1 MSTPTE
7 LRNLP
12 YKDQSWPPQE
22 AHNESQLGYA
32 PSYPVESTSSLIGS
46 AEEPPIH
53 YGHSSKEEFE
63 EHERR
68 LSEGRP
74 PPFYRFNPFIAIP
87 VTLRSTSKLSSYSNI
102 LFPAVPAGIALWY
115 LLREEHPRLV
125 FAFNFIGI
133 VPAGNLL
140 AFASGEL
147 GHKLPPTFAAC
158 LEILTGAVVE
168 IIITMILLFEKQF
181 PVVRDALLGS
191 MLANLL
197 LVTGAC
203 FFAGG
208 LKHNEQEVA
217 EYAAELSNAALLISA
232 AGLVLP
238 GVFFQSLDNRIDIT
252 VEKAD
257 RRFLQVSRVVCFW
270 LLVSYICFIIFQL
283 KTHHSAFHQTIER
296 AESQNHHKH
305 RKQQYRRK
313 LSVLEA
319 IVFMLIGLTLVSFCA
334 YFMVQI
340 IPNIVEKQNVS
351 ELFLG
356 LILVPVIEKAAEHLT
371 TLSQAI
377 NNQQTLAISRCLG
390 GTVQTALLVTP
401 LVVLVGWAANL
412 EMDLKFEFFIVFS
425 LLLAVLIVGNFL
437 RDGKTHWLEGLFLL
451 MVYLVIATA
460 AIYYPNLEET
470 SGGDEDVPTTV
481 PELTARFR
489 N

>member
-1 MSTPTE
+1 MSNSTE
-7 LRNLP
+7 LR
-12 YKDQSWPPQE
+12 DMQGR
-22 AHNESQLGYA
+22 NESWQTRDGQYEYA
-32 PSYPVESTSSLIGS
+32 SNYQGAGGFPLSD
-46 AEEPPIH
+46 AEE
-53 YGHSSKEEFE
+53 SSTYYRSGSKQDFE
-63 EHERR
+63 DHERR
-68 LSEGRP
+68 LSEGLP
-74 PPFYRFNPFIAIP
+74 PPPYWFNPWTAAHIA
-87 VTLRSTSKLSSYSNI
+87 LKSSSRLSSYSNV
-102 LFPAVPAGIALWY
+102 LFPAVPAGIVLWY
-115 LLREEHPRLV
+115 TLREQHPRLV

-147 GHKLPPTFAAC
+147 GHKLPPTLASY
-158 LEILTGAVVE
+158 LEVLTGAFVE
-168 IIITMILLFEKQF
+168 IIITMILLFERQF
-181 PVVRDALLGS
+181 SVVRDALLGS

-197 LVTGAC
+197 LVTGMC

-208 LKHNEQEVA
+208 LKHREQEVA
-217 EYAAELSNAALLISA
+217 EYVAELSNAALLISA

-238 GVFFQSLDNRIDIT
+238 GVFFQSLDSRLDVT
-252 VEKAD
+252 TDRVD
-257 RRFLQVSRVVCFW
+257 RRFLQVSRVVSFW
-270 LLVSYICFIIFQL
+270 LLISYICFVVFQL
-283 KTHHSAFHQTIER
+283 KTHHSAFHQIIEK

-305 RKQQYRRK
+305 QKHQYRKK

-319 IVFMLIGLTLVSFCA
+319 IIVMLIGLTLVTFCA

-377 NNQQTLAISRCLG
+377 NNQQTLAISNCLG

-401 LVVLVGWAANL
+401 LVVLVGWAANRD
-412 EMDLKFEFFIVFS
+412 MDLNFEFFVVFS

-460 AIYYPNLEET
+460 AYNYPNREELSVDAT
-470 SGGDEDVPTTV
+470 ETPPTVRETT
-481 PELTARFR
+481 PRL
-489 N
+489 